1 MNTTYPDSRVKHME
15 DLSGQLIMVTGAS
28 RGIGAAITHMLL
40 NCGARVAACAR
51 GREGL
56 ERLSA
61 DAGRSQEDRLFT
73 FPCDVSRAEQAA
85 AFVAAAIRRFGEPHG
100 LVNNAGLY
108 PVKNFLE
115 LDEEE
120 WDRVLG
126 VNLKGP
132 FLLTQAVARVMI
144 ERKVRGRI
152 VNVSSTASLVSR
164 PGIAHYAT
172 SKAGL
177 NMLTKV
183 LAVELAPFG
192 IRVNG
197 VLPGLIETETV
208 VSGLSEAGARQEHE
222 AKLARIPFRE
232 PGRPEDISEAILYL
246 LSEKSRYCTG
256 ALLVVDGGYSL
267 GIPSYG
273 N

>member
-1 MNTTYPDSRVKHME
+1 MAQIRS
-15 DLSGQLIMVTGAS
+15 SWGS
-28 RGIGAAITHMLL
+28 RGIGAALTRRLL
-40 NCGARVAACAR
+40 NCGARVAACA
-51 GREGL
+51 
-56 ERLSA
+56 
-61 DAGRSQEDRLFT
+61 
-73 FPCDVSRAEQAA
+73 
-85 AFVAAAIRRFGEPHG
+85 
-100 LVNNAGLY
+100 
-108 PVKNFLE
+108 
-115 LDEEE
+115 
-120 WDRVLG
+120 
-126 VNLKGP
+126 

-164 PGIAHYAT
+164 PGIAHYAS

-208 VSGLSEAGARQEHE
+208 LSGLSEAGARQEHE
-222 AKLARIPFRE
+222 AKIARIPLRE
-232 PGRPEDISEAILYL
+232 PGRPEDISEATLYL
-246 LSEKSRYCTG
+246 LSEKSRYFTG

-273 N
+273 S